1 MSIGK
6 DIYWAAQAALLA
18 LLLLQLMLP
27 AIPWQLTSGIAAIAQ
42 LYLIPSRLNDAGRRP
57 WVPLV
62 IVGAIVGTLWM
73 LGQLAAAL
81 DDGTRGDGLGLL
93 LAMLGAAAI
102 GLTGV
107 TLIIW
112 PGLLPSQ
119 PRAGR

>member
-1 MSIGK
+1 MSTGR

-27 AIPWQLTSGIAAIAQ
+27 VIPWQGTSGVAAIAQ

-57 WVPLV
+57 WLPLV
-62 IVGAIVGTLWM
+62 IVGAVVGALWL

-81 DDGTRGDGLGLL
+81 DDGTQGDGLGLL
-93 LAMLGAAAI
+93 WAMLGAAVS
-102 GLTGV
+102 GLTGA

-112 PGLLPSQ
+112 PGLLPGR